1 MYFAA
6 VSTVPTKFGSGSKVT
21 TPVEV
26 FTVYVPSPDTVNDV
40 NVQFVKFVS
49 VFDEQNR
56 TDVTSNVVP
65 VPALSF
71 ARGEMVWSWSFPP
84 VEESFVA
91 VGTGGDPTVAVIS
104 AAVC

>member
-1 MYFAA
+1 MYFAE

-26 FTVYVPSPDTVNDV
+26 FTVYVPSPATVNDV
-40 NVQFVKFVS
+40 NVQFARLVS

-65 VPALSF
+65 VPAASF
-71 ARGEMVWSWSFPP
+71 ARGEIVWSWSFPP

-91 VGTGGDPTVAVIS
+91 VGTGGEPTVAVMS